1 MLAALC
7 GAAWAQPLLSPGLQ
21 AGVQNP
27 SGSVRLQ
34 TRAGQ
39 LQALDAQGQVLR
51 QWPVPEGVLP
61 VLVLAARQ
69 SFVVAPRGA
78 RELWEVSWAEDAP
91 PIYDGLVHDYRMG
104 EALARPGYLGL
115 RRTPL
120 QRPLAALCTCGA
132 KPYVRVWEE
141 GRPGSAVLHL
151 DVRRVIARCT
161 GPEAAAAAAAAA
173 TGSGSAPGAS
183 HPGCGCPAC
192 PPQ

>member
-1 MLAALC
+1 MLALCC
-7 GAAWAQPLLSPGLQ
+7 GAAGAQPL
-21 AGVQNP
+21 AQNP

-34 TRAGQ
+34 WQAQARGGQ
-39 LQALDAQGQVLR
+39 VQAVDAPGRVLR

-61 VLVLAARQ
+61 VVVHAARQ
-69 SFVVAPRGA
+69 SFILAPRGA
-78 RELWEVSWAEDAP
+78 RELWEVSWAEDAA

-104 EALARPGYLGL
+104 EGLARPGYLGL

-120 QRPLAALCTCGA
+120 QRPLAAVCSCGA
-132 KPYVRVWEE
+132 QPYVRVWEE
-141 GRPGSAVLHL
+141 GSGGSAVLHL
-151 DVRRVIARCT
+151 DVRRIIARCT
-161 GPEAAAAAAAAA
+161 ADAAA